1 MERTLHQS
9 PATGARFH
17 GIASAPHV
25 GREQSA
31 WYKALTAW
39 SRAAARLVPPGPL
52 SPRRWVED
60 ARRAAGLDDFGAEF
74 GDAESGLGAWVS
86 AVEREGDVSP
96 IGRMIIRYEMTRILA
111 GRLAIVDV
119 LRKNR
124 GIAEA
129 PIDRPLFVIGLPR
142 SGTTLLHRLLALDP
156 GWRAPRL
163 WELLHTAPPRVFD
176 DRRLRTEWQLRIVEA
191 MVPEFRAVHPAY
203 ADEPEECVVAT
214 TATFRSMQLVARA
227 RAPSYVRWLLGEDAR
242 PVYRYHR
249 AVLSVLGHG
258 ETQPRWVLKAPE
270 HLFWLDGIL
279 DVYPDARF
287 VHLHRD
293 PVEVAPSGCSL
304 HTIARRVLTER
315 LRRPEMG
322 REWLDLWQT
331 GITRAIAA
339 RQRILP
345 GRLLDVSY
353 LDLVADPAAV
363 VRRVHAFAGV
373 REAADV
379 EREVSRF
386 LAQNPA
392 GKHGKHAYTLAEF
405 GLTAGEV
412 RERFADYWDRFG
424 GSSSG

>member
-1 MERTLHQS
+1 
-9 PATGARFH
+9 
-17 GIASAPHV
+17 V
-25 GREQSA
+25 
-31 WYKALTAW
+31 TAW
-39 SRAAARLVPPGPL
+39 SRAAERVVPPGPL

-60 ARRAAGLDDFGAEF
+60 ARRASGLEDFGAEF
-74 GDAESGLGAWVS
+74 GDVESGLEAWVS

-96 IGRMIIRYEMTRILA
+96 VGRMIIRYEMTRILA
-111 GRLAIVDV
+111 ERLAIVDV

-129 PIDRPLFVIGLPR
+129 PVDRPLFVIGLPR
-142 SGTTLLHRLLALDP
+142 SGTTMLHRLLALDP
-156 GWRAPRL
+156 GCRAPRF
-163 WELLHTAPPRVFD
+163 WELLYTAPPRGRD
-176 DRRLRTEWQLRIVEA
+176 DRRRRTEWQLRAAEA
-191 MVPEFRAVHPAY
+191 MVPDFRAIHPAY

-227 RAPSYVRWLLGEDAR
+227 RAPSYVRWLLAEDAR

-249 AVLSVLGHG
+249 AVLSVLAHG
-258 ETQPRWVLKAPE
+258 EPQPRWVLKAPE
-270 HLFWLDGIL
+270 HLFWLDAIL

-304 HTIARRVLTER
+304 HTVARRVLSER

-322 REWLDLWQT
+322 REWLDLWHA
-331 GITRAIAA
+331 GITRAIEA
-339 RQRILP
+339 RRRILP

-353 LDLVADPAAV
+353 RDLVASPAGV

-373 REAADV
+373 TPATDV
-379 EREVSRF
+379 ERSVARW

-392 GKHGKHAYTLAEF
+392 DKHGKHAYTLAEF

-424 GSSSG
+424 GDALASGSFLRGSGARVGA